1 MKCPV
6 TVPLSRGLQNRG
18 RLDTTP
24 KEQLNLDRLRARIRE
39 KPRTKLGQVKQAWPE
54 IRGLFAAGHSLK
66 DIWTWVNESGIEIG
80 YARLCDY
87 IGRMQRG
94 DASQEK
100 TAAKPIDYA
109 GATDAQ
115 PKGEPNRIPVP
126 QPLAAKRRQKKSD
139 PIVNIIE
146 REQQPP
152 GFSYNSDPDV
162 KKLI

>member
-1 MKCPV
+1 M
-6 TVPLSRGLQNRG
+6 
-18 RLDTTP
+18 
-24 KEQLNLDRLRARIRE
+24 RE

-54 IRGLFAAGHSLK
+54 IQGLFAAGHSLK

-87 IGRMQRG
+87 IGRLQRG
-94 DASQEK
+94 EASQAK
-100 TAAKPIDYA
+100 ASPAAKPIVAA
-109 GATDAQ
+109 GTIGSQ
-115 PKGEPNRIPVP
+115 PKVEPDGMPVP

-139 PIVNIIE
+139 PMANVIE
-146 REQQPP
+146 REQLRP